1 MYKKMDMKYGKLYIV
16 STPIGNLKDITFRAI
31 EVLKDVDMIAAED
44 TRHTRELLN
53 HFDIETKT
61 TSYHEHSGYDKANVI
76 IEKIKS
82 GANVAIVTDAGTPII
97 SDPGNELVKLA
108 IEENIE
114 VLGVPGACAGINA
127 LVVSGLRADSFV
139 FVGFL
144 PDNNKNRKNKLDSL
158 KLEMR
163 TMIFYISPHN
173 LLKDLKL
180 LIDVFGEERNAS
192 ISREM
197 TKIHEETFRGNL
209 KDIYEYFNSKEI
221 RGEFVLIVS
230 GVDKELLEKNEMV
243 VWNNLS
249 LEEHFEKYILEGLTD
264 KDAIK
269 KVAKERGIDR
279 REVYKVLKVK

>member
-1 MYKKMDMKYGKLYIV
+1 MDIAYGKIYIV
-16 STPIGNLKDITFRAI
+16 STPIGNLKDMTFRAI
-31 EVLKDVDMIAAED
+31 ETLKEVDIIAAED

-53 HFDIETKT
+53 HFDIDTKT
-61 TSYHEHSGYDKANVI
+61 TSYHEHSGYDKSKAI
-76 IEKIKS
+76 IEKIKL

-127 LVVSGLRADSFV
+127 LVVSGLDASSFV

-144 PDNNKNRKNKLDSL
+144 SDDNKKRKNQLSDL
-158 KLEMR
+158 ENEMR

-173 LLKDLKL
+173 LKKDLKS
-180 LIDVFGEERNAS
+180 LIEVFGETRLAS

-197 TKIHEETFRGNL
+197 TKIHEETIHASL
-209 KDIYEYFNSKEI
+209 KEILNYFDSKEI
-221 RGEFVLIVS
+221 RGEFVLVVS
-230 GVDKELLEKNEMV
+230 GIDKELVSNAKKQEWLNV
-243 VWNNLS
+243 S
-249 LEEHFEKYILEGLTD
+249 IEEHYEMYLKSGLTD
-264 KDAIK
+264 KEAMK
-269 KVAKERGIDR
+269 KVATDRGIDR